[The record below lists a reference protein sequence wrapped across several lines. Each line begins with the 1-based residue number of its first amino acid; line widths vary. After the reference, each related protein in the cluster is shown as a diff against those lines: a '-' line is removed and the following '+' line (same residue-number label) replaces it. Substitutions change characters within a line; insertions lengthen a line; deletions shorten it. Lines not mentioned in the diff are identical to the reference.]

1 MLDLAGL
8 VRPAGSEEAE
18 HAAVLVRRWLRVLLW
33 YSLRWPLWVVTL
45 EKIADDVGEC
55 RGLEASLDF
64 LFLLLH
70 VVVGPLRL
78 L

>member
-18 HAAVLVRRWLRVLLW
+18 HAAVLVRRWLRVLLRDT
-33 YSLRWPLWVVTL
+33 LCRPLWVVAL
-45 EKIADDVGEC
+45 EKIADDAGEC